1 MLILHFFLATAG
13 MELFWFYT
21 AAWGPPL
28 ELSTAVREI
37 LLWPEKGPT
46 GVTGSFSLLKTPAN
60 AFTMKN
66 LLKTL
71 FIIYGHLNM
80 EGRCEIRILATKF
93 ITARRF
99 CQQSTFKSPLAKHS
113 FEFPLTRGRIWCILC
128 TKLYQKKVPFC

>member
-21 AAWGPPL
+21 AAGPPL

-80 EGRCEIRILATKF
+80 VSRGEIRTLDAKF
-93 ITARRF
+93 ITAWRL
-99 CQQSTFKSPLAKHS
+99 CQQKSLKLVVAKNCL
-113 FEFPLTRGRIWCILC
+113 EFPLTRHL
-128 TKLYQKKVPFC
+128 